1 MYIHLG
7 MGVVVP
13 KEDVIAVFDL
23 DNSSQSYLTRDYLSR
38 GEKQGLV
45 INAAED
51 LPKSF
56 VVCAP
61 RGGERQQIYL
71 SQLSSATLLRRSDEL
86 GFE

>member
-13 KEDVIAVFDL
+13 KGDVVAVFDL
-23 DNSSQSYLTRDYLSR
+23 DNSSQSYLTRDYLNR
-38 GEKQGLV
+38 AEKQGRV
-45 INAAED
+45 VNAAED

-61 RGGERQQIYL
+61 RGGGQQQVYL